1 MSSQTEVRVR
11 GRPPGKTGT
20 ELLKVAREQFLRWGF
35 RGTTVAGIAAAA
47 GISKQTLYAA
57 YPSKDD
63 LFAAVVQD
71 WVELGR
77 DAMRP
82 ALTAL
87 INTPDARTGLRELAA
102 ALQAGILSRPVL
114 QLRALVAAE
123 ANAFPEIAA
132 HYLSRSWEDNL
143 GALARTL
150 AELTARGVLTVDNPE
165 VAAQQFVWMVIGP
178 PLNELSLADS
188 RHEYPQAELHQAADE
203 AVATFLARHCP
214 P

>member
-1 MSSQTEVRVR
+1 METDSRVR

-20 ELLKVAREQFLRWGF
+20 ELLEVAREQFLRRGF
-35 RGTTVAGIAAAA
+35 RGATVSGIAAAA

-63 LFAAVVQD
+63 LFAAVIRD
-71 WVELGR
+71 WVDRGR

-82 ALTAL
+82 ALTDL
-87 INTPDARTGLRELAA
+87 LDTPDVRTGLRDFAR

-132 HYLSRSWEDNL
+132 GYLSRSWDDNL
-143 GALARTL
+143 RALARTL

-165 VAAQQFVWMVIGP
+165 VAAQQFVWLVIGA

-188 RHEYPQAELHQAADE
+188 RHEYPLAGLRQVADE
-203 AVATFLARHCP
+203 AVATFLSRHLLP
-214 P
+214 